1 VVPLVFKTSLG
12 AVRFPEGSTPSLL
25 RQYLD
30 RALQVEIEE
39 TKRCLCG
46 RLIWMGMAKW
56 VTSGKKDCALEPG
69 ECSNKSLSNYFREHR
84 LHDLPSLFLDEF
96 QMFLTAHAFCVNFA

>member
-30 RALQVEIEE
+30 HALQVEIEE

-46 RLIWMGMAKW
+46 GSILDGHGQMGDVRPKRL
-56 VTSGKKDCALEPG
+56 VLEPG